1 MEQKFRYLT
10 AGESHGLKLTAI
22 IEGIPAGLKIDRDFI
37 NNELRR
43 RQMGYGRGA
52 RMKIETDR
60 VEITSGVRLGR
71 TTGGPVCIEVRN
83 KDWENWKIPMSV
95 DEVDFSNRELLKLVA
110 EKSFTTVRPGHADYA
125 GSIKYKL
132 EDLRDVL
139 ERSSARKTAIE
150 VAVGAIAKLLLK
162 EFYITGFSHVTQIG
176 DVKAEILPP
185 NYTLIKE
192 AAEHSELRCADDIA
206 TDLMKEKIDK
216 AKQEGNTLGGK
227 FEVIY
232 GNLPIGLGSY
242 VQADRKLD
250 GKLAQAVMSIPAV
263 KAVEIGCGVEA
274 AERTGSEMHDEI
286 YITKEKRVY
295 RKTNNAG
302 GIEGGMTNGEPIIV
316 KGTMKPIPT
325 LRTPLNTIDIRKN
338 EEATAH
344 FERSDACAVPSC
356 AVVAEARIA
365 CVLADELLQKYGGD
379 SIEEMK
385 AHYETK

>member
-10 AGESHGLKLTAI
+10 AGESHGQKLTAI
-22 IEGIPAGLKIDRDFI
+22 IEGLPSGLKIDRSFI
-37 NNELRR
+37 NNELRK
-43 RQMGYGRGA
+43 RQSGYGRGS
-52 RMKIETDR
+52 RMKIETDA
-60 VEITSGVRLGR
+60 VEIISGVRLGK
-71 TTGGPVCIEVRN
+71 TTGAPVCIEIRN

-95 DEVDFSNRELLKLVA
+95 DEIDFSNREILRLVA

-125 GSIKYKL
+125 GSIKYNL

-162 EFYITGFSHVTQIG
+162 EFYITGFSHVIQIA
-176 DVKAEILPP
+176 DIKAEILPP

-206 TDLMKEKIDK
+206 TDLMKERIDK
-216 AKQEGNTLGGK
+216 AKVEGTTVGGK

-232 GNLPIGLGSY
+232 GNLPVGLGSY

-250 GKLAQAVMSIPAV
+250 GKLAQAIMSIPAV
-263 KAVEIGCGVEA
+263 KAVEIGKGTEA
-274 AERTGSEMHDEI
+274 AELTGSQMHDEI
-286 YITKEKRVY
+286 FITKEKRVY

-302 GIEGGMTNGEPIIV
+302 GIEGGMTNGEPIVI

-325 LRTPLNTIDIRKN
+325 LRTPLNTIDIRKKS
-338 EEATAH
+338 EATAH
-344 FERSDACAVPSC
+344 FERSDACAVPAC
-356 AVVAEARIA
+356 AIVAEARVA
-365 CVLADELLQKYGGD
+365 CILADELLQKYGGD
-379 SIEEMK
+379 SLEEMK
-385 AHYETK
+385 SHYEK